1 MSRVYDQHYGREIKI
16 RDTSITECREPR
28 VQLKLQEKEVER
40 LEFKLLQARDDVTFY
55 EQKLH
60 DARMEK
66 SVTVLNFKKRNQA
79 LRLLKKY
86 DYLVFHQ
93 DVTEYWVSCDY
104 PSVNVEDEDSEDYI
118 CASESVIFY
127 YEKNNSHWYEIYES
141 LIKIIDTVKK
151 HQLLEQSNGQ

>member
-16 RDTSITECREPR
+16 RDASITEPREPR

-86 DYLVFHQ
+86 DYLVLHQ

-104 PSVNVEDEDSEDYI
+104 PSVNVEDEDSKDYI
-118 CASESVIFY
+118 CASERHFY